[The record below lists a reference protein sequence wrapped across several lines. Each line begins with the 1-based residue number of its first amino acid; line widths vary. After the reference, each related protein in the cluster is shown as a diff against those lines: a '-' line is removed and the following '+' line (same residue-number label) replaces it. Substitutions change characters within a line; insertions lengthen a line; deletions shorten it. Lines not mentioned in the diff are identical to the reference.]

1 MNAID
6 EKLRLLQ
13 YHIKEQLKVTVAYFK
28 PDEAKNG
35 GAYVTVTGS
44 AKKVDD
50 VSKMLLLQDGK
61 VIQIKD
67 IQMLQNLSR

>member
-1 MNAID
+1 MYVPSPEGFSVMAECSSTIS
-6 EKLRLLQ
+6 LCVL
-13 YHIKEQLKVTVAYFK
+13 K

-61 VIQIKD
+61 VIPIKD
-67 IQMLQNLSR
+67 IQNLSR